1 MYNRENMLLNV
12 ALAGLLVLS
21 GAAFAQGMLG
31 DAGSATPDLAKV
43 DTDADG
49 FVTLN
54 EAKQVKGLPEAFG
67 QADKNADGK
76 LDASEFEAA
85 VKAMQ
90 SSGS

>member
-12 ALAGLLVLS
+12 VLAGLLVLS

-31 DAGSATPDLAKV
+31 DAGSATLDLAKV

-54 EAKQVKGLPEAFG
+54 EAKQVKGLPETFG

-90 SSGS
+90 GSGS

>member
-49 FVTLN
+49 FVTLD
-54 EAKQVKGLPEAFG
+54 EAKQVKGLPETFG

-90 SSGS
+90 GSGS